1 METVQ
6 HLWAICSDVWLPF
19 WGRTFSFNPC
29 ASSLL
34 FSLCPAIQIPT
45 LFPGW
50 LPIGMGVGAAGK
62 FTQNN
67 PTSVLTQPPCQ
78 GECSS
83 PTLVISFGLA
93 PIYWF
98 YWPKTRANTQAVV
111 CLPELFHTK
120 NYSSCLSPLHNQRL
134 EKFQSSASPKSLKWD
149 KEAAYNPDHCS
160 SGLMSTCCFGF
171 FLVPS
176 GCYYET
182 VNFWKYRLLSII
194 GNKVLERPS
203 ENDSVAFLLSP

>member
-1 METVQ
+1 MGFESLQGWRLYNLSGQSALMFDCPFGKGLSPSTLV
-6 HLWAICSDVWLPF
+6 LLPCCF
-19 WGRTFSFNPC
+19 PS
-29 ASSLL
+29 ALL
-34 FSLCPAIQIPT
+34 YRSP

-62 FTQNN
+62 FPQNN

-134 EKFQSSASPKSLKWD
+134 EKFQSSASPKSLK
-149 KEAAYNPDHCS
+149 
-160 SGLMSTCCFGF
+160 
-171 FLVPS
+171 
-176 GCYYET
+176 
-182 VNFWKYRLLSII
+182 
-194 GNKVLERPS
+194 
-203 ENDSVAFLLSP
+203 